1 MGMKAASRVIAS
13 DIGDNGQ
20 KEITGKRPIEAD
32 RLYARLRRLE
42 QRLSYCEEKLST
54 LRRDVNRIDRREYR
68 EQELQPKKTNKP
80 PFMGGMTQEG
90 EYPRIV

>member
-1 MGMKAASRVIAS
+1 MKAESRVLAS
-13 DIGDNGQ
+13 NIGDNGQ
-20 KEITGKRPIEAD
+20 KELTVKRSTESD

-42 QRLSYCEEKLST
+42 QRLSYCEEKIST

-68 EQELQPKKTNKP
+68 EQESQPKKTNKP